1 MSQIAPL
8 LKTLKQELRA
18 QGLTYADAASALGI
32 SESSVKRLFS
42 ASRLSL
48 DRLEQLCQVA
58 GMEISDLV
66 QKMSEAR
73 RRVQMLSEEQEQEI
87 AADKRLLLI
96 AICALNRVSFE
107 EILQTYEISEPECIQ
122 LLARLDRLK
131 LLELLPLNRYRL
143 VVAKDFRWIPDGPI
157 QRFFRREVQPAFLRS
172 KFNGAGESL
181 IFHSGMLSRA
191 SNATLLKKM
200 DKLAA
205 DFHELNEQDQGLP
218 LEERFG
224 SSLMIA
230 LRPWEFSYFGE
241 LRREAGGKKFAG

>member
-1 MSQIAPL
+1 MSQIGPL

-18 QGLTYADAASALGI
+18 QGITYADAARSLGV
-32 SESSVKRLFS
+32 SESSIKRLFS

-48 DRLEQLCQVA
+48 DRLEQLCRIA

-66 QKMSEAR
+66 QKMSESR
-73 RRVQMLSEEQEQEI
+73 RRVDRLSEQQEQEI
-87 AADKRLLLI
+87 AGDSKLLLV
-96 AICALNRVSFE
+96 AICVLNRMSFE

-131 LLELLPLNRYRL
+131 LIELLPLNRYRL
-143 VVAKDFRWIPDGPI
+143 IVAKDFRWIPNGPI
-157 QRFFRREVQPAFLRS
+157 QHFFRREVQPAFLRS
-172 KFNGAGESL
+172 SFTDPGESL
-181 IFHSGMLSRA
+181 IFQSGMLSRE
-191 SNATLLKKM
+191 SNAAMRKKM

-218 LEERFG
+218 LDQRFG

-230 LRPWEFSYFGE
+230 LRPWEFSYFSE
-241 LRREAGGKKFAG
+241 LKRDRGSRKRMG